1 MRLRNKFLNTE
12 SEMNRKTYK
21 KQCTCCVT
29 LIRKAK
35 QIFFCNINTADVT
48 DNKTFWRIVKHFFT
62 DKVTTRSKVTVI
74 EKKEWRMI
82 MTYLIVINFQGG
94 LRG

>member
-21 KQCTCCVT
+21 KQCTCYVT

-35 QIFFCNINTADVT
+35 QIFFGNINTADVT
-48 DNKTFWRIVKHFFT
+48 DNKTFGRIVKHFFI
-62 DKVTTRSKVTVI
+62 KLRLVQNLLSL
-74 EKKEWRMI
+74 KKRND
-82 MTYLIVINFQGG
+82 V
-94 LRG
+94 

>member
-21 KQCTCCVT
+21 KQCTCYVT

-35 QIFFCNINTADVT
+35 QIFFGNINTADVT
-48 DNKTFWRIVKHFFT
+48 DNKTFGTIVKHFFT
-62 DKVTTRSKVTVI
+62 GKVTTRSKVTFI
-74 EKKEWRMI
+74 EKKE
-82 MTYLIVINFQGG
+82 
-94 LRG
+94 